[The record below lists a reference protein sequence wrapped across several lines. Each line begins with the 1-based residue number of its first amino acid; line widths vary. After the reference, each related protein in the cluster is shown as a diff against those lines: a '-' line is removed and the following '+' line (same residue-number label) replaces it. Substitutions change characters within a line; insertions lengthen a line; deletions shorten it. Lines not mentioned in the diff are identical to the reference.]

1 MGVSSGHVIKALTVA
16 YKFVIVVKTGITLF
30 YKNRPNTIMR

>member
-16 YKFVIVVKTGITLF
+16 YKFVIVVKTGIALF
-30 YKNRPNTIMR
+30 LKTEQTQQ